1 MNHPDKNE
9 FMNRVKSGWEEGISV
24 AARCL
29 PQVFN
34 NYKRRGESEGEKP
47 VQCPPSSSFQV
58 NVRKRHFL
66 GLLGGRKGVCRSRRQ
81 WRIGL
86 KTQFWWRHRTPAPSA
101 RRSHCSTR
109 GDGAFE

>member
-66 GLLGGRKGVCRSRRQ
+66 GLQEQAAVAHWAEDPVLVAAQDPGPECTTLALQYPG
-81 WRIGL
+81 
-86 KTQFWWRHRTPAPSA
+86 
-101 RRSHCSTR
+101 
-109 GDGAFE
+109 